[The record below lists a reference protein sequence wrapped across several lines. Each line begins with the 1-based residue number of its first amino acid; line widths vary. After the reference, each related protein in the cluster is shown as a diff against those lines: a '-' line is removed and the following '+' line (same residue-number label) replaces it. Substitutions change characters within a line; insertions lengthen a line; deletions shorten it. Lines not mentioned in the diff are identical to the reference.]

1 MGTKTLFGVKQ
12 LLTTFDAADICYV
25 TPNTIKNWIKSGQ
38 LKAYCTPGGHYRI
51 RKEDL
56 DRFVQEHQMA
66 TKAMG
71 EPKGRPRVLAI
82 GLERDEAFVASLHP
96 DNYEVVHASSAFEA
110 GIKTVM
116 LDPDVI
122 IVDSDQTNESEVEG
136 ICMAVK
142 NIDSIKH
149 IPIVA
154 IAGAESAKRDKP
166 KLGATEYLSRP
177 YDNDDLASTVDR
189 WAFKM
194 IG

>member
-1 MGTKTLFGVKQ
+1 MGTKSLFGVKQ

-66 TKAMG
+66 TKTMG
-71 EPKGRPRVLAI
+71 EPKVKPRVLAV
-82 GLERDEAFVASLHP
+82 GLEEDADLLGILKPE
-96 DNYEVVHASSAFEA
+96 NYEVLFAASIFEA

-116 LDPDVI
+116 LDPDVF
-122 IVDSDQTNESEVEG
+122 IVDVDKSTDSEIEG
-136 ICMAVK
+136 ICKAVK
-142 NIDSIKH
+142 TIDSIKH
-149 IPIVA
+149 IPV
-154 IAGAESAKRDKP
+154 IAVSADEAVGRDRMRV
-166 KLGATEYLSRP
+166 GATEYITRP
-177 YDNDDLASTVDR
+177 LREDELTSAVDR

-194 IG
+194 LG